1 MQPVSDK
8 NHKIDALLVRA
19 PNYDSLNSD
28 KILLIRGCVV
38 RIAEG
43 GKTDSS

>member
-19 PNYDSLNSD
+19 PNYVPLNSD

-38 RIAEG
+38 RMAEG
-43 GKTDSS
+43 GKTEPS

>member
-1 MQPVSDK
+1 MRAVSDK
-8 NHKIDALLVRA
+8 SHKIYALLVRA
-19 PNYDSLNSD
+19 PNYILLNSD